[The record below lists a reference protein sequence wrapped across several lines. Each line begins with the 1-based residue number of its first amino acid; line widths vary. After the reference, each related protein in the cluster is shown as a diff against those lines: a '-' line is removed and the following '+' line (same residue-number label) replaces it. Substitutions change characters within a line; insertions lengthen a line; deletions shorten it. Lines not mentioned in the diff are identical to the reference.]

1 MKTLYD
7 FGIAVQKIREAANSL
22 EIKGQE
28 NAAAVVYICNQ
39 CNEIISAINQAI
51 AEAQAGDHPKTE
63 GPEGGGEDEPDS
75 GIS

>member
-22 EIKGQE
+22 EVKGQG
-28 NAAAVVYICNQ
+28 NAGIIVYICNQ

-51 AEAQAGDHPKTE
+51 AEAQDGARPKTE